1 MTSDSLLE
9 HMLVVGLA
17 PDSLEERRFNPP
29 LDAFETH
36 EDDSLNNNRT
46 EKVNKMGA

>member
-1 MTSDSLLE
+1 MTSDNLLE

-17 PDSLEERRFNPP
+17 PDSLEEGRFNPP

-36 EDDSLNNNRT
+36 EDDSLNKNRA
-46 EKVNKMGA
+46 EKVYKIA